1 MKKLSTNFQFLSF
14 NFQLKLLCLLF
25 ILTSPLF
32 SQSPVV
38 KKINFIGNHSA
49 SSSKLQSLIRT
60 REALPLHEDVL
71 NDDAHRILNF
81 YQSKLFY
88 LASVDSIVRTF
99 NGDSSETSVVFF
111 ITENRPIKV
120 DSMSI
125 EGVEFVSP
133 KAVYDVWNLTGQ
145 TFDPVIL
152 EENLQNLLS
161 LYERNGFPFAHIE
174 VTGIHLYSRD
184 ETPLMRIQLAVNE
197 GTLVTVRKITTA
209 GQTETKEPIL
219 LRELNLQL
227 PMRYDQ
233 KAIDD
238 AVMRLKKL
246 SFIQNVAEPE
256 LFYLDDSSFALKIQI
271 AEGNAN
277 TIDGVA
283 GYVPKQPNTDEK
295 GYFTGLFNLSFQNL
309 FGSARQLDVRW
320 QKKNRYSQDFY
331 LAYTEPWVLNYP
343 VNLGFSI
350 QQIVQD
356 TTYVERSFGIDGSV
370 LLGKNTR
377 GLFGGK
383 QKIIDPAGWT
393 NSFLFNIPS
402 ATFYSGYIGFSYDTR
417 DDRINPRSGL
427 FYKTLLEYGKK
438 DETFFT
444 EISDGADTLQINGVP
459 VVGKFVKQKLSTQ
472 KISIDVETYW
482 PVTRR
487 FIVFNGT
494 HGWAY
499 KTPQSIV
506 PYSEQ
511 FLFGGLNDLRGYT
524 EDFYNGTRIGWNN
537 FELRWLTSR
546 QSRIFIFW
554 DAGYY
559 YRKAY
564 APGDQTRVIIEDGW
578 PMGYGFGIRFQ
589 TRLGLF
595 ALDYGLGKDDSFN
608 NGKVHFGIATQF

>member
-1 MKKLSTNFQFLSF
+1 M
-14 NFQLKLLCLLF
+14 KLLCLLF

-38 KKINFIGNHSA
+38 KKIKFIGNHSA
-49 SSSKLQSLIRT
+49 SSPKLQSLIRT
-60 REALPLHEDVL
+60 REALPLREDVL

-88 LASVDSIVRTF
+88 LASIDSIVRTF

-125 EGVEFVSP
+125 EGVEFFLP

-174 VTGIHLYSRD
+174 VTGIHLYSCD
-184 ETPLMRIQLAVNE
+184 EMPLMRIQLAVNE

-256 LFYLDDSSFALKIQI
+256 LLYLDDSSFALKIQI

-370 LLGKNTR
+370 LLGRNTR

-417 DDRINPRSGL
+417 DDRINPRSGF

-444 EISDGADTLQINGVP
+444 EIADGADTLQINGVP

-487 FIVFNGT
+487 FVVFNGT
-494 HGWAY
+494 HGWVY

-537 FELRWLTSR
+537 FELRWLTSP

-564 APGDQTRVIIEDGW
+564 APSDQTRVITENGW

-595 ALDYGLGKDDSFN
+595 ALDYGLGKDDPFN